1 MCDFIFVSICV
12 TGFLVYGLDW
22 IPVLLVSGFVC
33 VCGCC
38 LLFSSMMSSQF
49 SGCG

>member
-12 TGFLVYGLDW
+12 TGFLVYDLDW

-33 VCGCC
+33 VCVVVVCC
-38 LLFSSMMSSQF
+38 FLR
-49 SGCG
+49 